1 MVTQAEIDKI
11 IAWCKTRKAEIGR
24 SYIIEVNPF
33 QEEIFWARNKI
44 RIEIDRPTSIA
55 DKNSLVYDSTMDSLH
70 EFSNGSWRR
79 IVPDLM

>member
-11 IAWCKTRKAEIGR
+11 TSWCKKRKEELNRGYILEI
-24 SYIIEVNPF
+24 NPF

-44 RIEIDRPTSIA
+44 KIEIDRPTSIA
-55 DKNSLVYDSTMDSLH
+55 DKQSLVFDSTLNALY

-79 IVPDLM
+79 IVPDVF